1 MSCDRNRDM
10 FKGFLSSW
18 LTFTATI
25 APYTASDI
33 IPKIHRSAIGAARQ
47 CLGGRSCGRQWNEDD
62 WDGSATMESD
72 MSALSVFSSSMVAFK
87 DGAQVLTQATGA
99 TSRSYSDVDRRNDK
113 IPFTKRPVTA
123 RDRLGASF
131 ATVLFLAAWFWGL
144 GWVVDGNEQIESSC
158 NRVPCSM
165 V

>member
-1 MSCDRNRDM
+1 MVPRNGELQSTAYSQQHATTWRTFIAEDAMSEVWCEQTMSCDRNRDM

-47 CLGGRSCGRQWNEDD
+47 CLGGRSCGRQWNEGD

-72 MSALSVFSSSMVAFK
+72 TSALSVYSSSMVAF
-87 DGAQVLTQATGA
+87 
-99 TSRSYSDVDRRNDK
+99 
-113 IPFTKRPVTA
+113 
-123 RDRLGASF
+123 
-131 ATVLFLAAWFWGL
+131 
-144 GWVVDGNEQIESSC
+144 
-158 NRVPCSM
+158 
-165 V
+165 